1 MLQFVC
7 GSRASYTK
15 YTGPRTAEGI
25 TSFVRE
31 QSFASVTPLSD
42 TDSLNAFVAQSEV
55 AVVGAFTADD
65 DADAALAF
73 RKATACIPGI
83 AVAATS
89 DPDVAASVRGAC
101 GLACRV

>member
-1 MLQFVC
+1 MC

-55 AVVGAFTADD
+55 AVVAAFTAD